1 MKSIVNISLL
11 AGLVLASTASFA
23 AVEND
28 AAFLGEDENSPK
40 VQAFY
45 QNQCQK
51 LAAGQSLSSGSN
63 AYSEYM
69 NQCLKDMK
77 AVWPIGYDESE

>member
-11 AGLVLASTASFA
+11 TGLILAGNASFA
-23 AVEND
+23 AVAND
-28 AAFLGEDENSPK
+28 TAFLGEDENSPK

-45 QNQCQK
+45 QGQCQK

-63 AYSEYM
+63 AYTEYM
-69 NQCLKDMK
+69 SQCLKDMK